1 MATPY
6 HGEYV
11 PSQSPYATVLGGF
24 VLVMCIALAW
34 QAVNAINLYAELRDN
49 GNTVEGRWT
58 SSYLAPMTEEEIA
71 TYAFVVD
78 GKTYRGSQANP
89 FAPTSIE
96 QGAPIDIVY
105 SISDPDFSRV
115 AGTEDYSLQNVIE
128 IVIGIIIGILT
139 IQYLFAY
146 HLKCS
151 AWIFMIAS
159 QFQCLSQ

>member
-6 HGEYV
+6 HVEYV
-11 PSQSPYATVLGGF
+11 PSPSPYATVLGGF

-49 GNTVEGRWT
+49 GNIVEGRWT

-89 FAPTSIE
+89 FAPTPIE

-105 SISDPDFSRV
+105 SIADPDFSRV
-115 AGTEDYSLQNVIE
+115 AGTEGYHILNVIE
-128 IVIGIIIGILT
+128 IIVSVIIGALAV
-139 IQYLFAY
+139 QFLLAY
-146 HLKCS
+146 HQKRS
-151 AWIFMIAS
+151 AWIFMIS
-159 QFQCLSQ
+159 SRF